1 MVSRIGHVGLRVA
14 DLDRAVDHAVTV
26 MGLREVQ
33 RIDGV
38 AYMTCNERHHE
49 LILIADGEAGFD
61 HLGLEIASV
70 AELDALRERVA
81 DAGLPIIEPPFQ
93 ELGIAQSFW
102 CIGPGG
108 FVFKLFAGMAH
119 DQPARYSAL
128 GVRPRKFGHITLKSN
143 NLPEMEDFLINT
155 LGFRLSDRMGTV
167 LSWLR
172 CNYDHHGVGLLS
184 DPENKLHHYAFELES
199 WSSFEQLGDLFRN
212 HGKTFIWGPGRH
224 GPGDNLFCYFFD
236 LDGFV
241 TEYMADIIRVDDE
254 ATYRW
259 REWPDLPVTINQW
272 GPAAPP
278 EFFAAGVA
286 IAKRYQLVGAHSNGQ
301 TS

>member
-38 AYMTCNERHHE
+38 A
-49 LILIADGEAGFD
+49 
-61 HLGLEIASV
+61 
-70 AELDALRERVA
+70 

-108 FVFKLFAGMAH
+108 FVFKLFTGMAH

-143 NLPEMEDFLINT
+143 NLPEMEDF
-155 LGFRLSDRMGTV
+155 
-167 LSWLR
+167 
-172 CNYDHHGVGLLS
+172 
-184 DPENKLHHYAFELES
+184 
-199 WSSFEQLGDLFRN
+199 
-212 HGKTFIWGPGRH
+212 
-224 GPGDNLFCYFFD
+224 
-236 LDGFV
+236 
-241 TEYMADIIRVDDE
+241 
-254 ATYRW
+254 
-259 REWPDLPVTINQW
+259 
-272 GPAAPP
+272 
-278 EFFAAGVA
+278 
-286 IAKRYQLVGAHSNGQ
+286 
-301 TS
+301 